1 MFNHFH
7 SLYPKSVV
15 FSVVPGFQS
24 TVPLVAID
32 HEPEPSM
39 EPNLPPSLLDYYD
52 AKYLN
57 CSETELS
64 VIAIDI
70 CDKLKVTQEEADF
83 LETSTREQSVS
94 TVWHDYRKGRITA
107 SHFHEVLRYTGK
119 SYPNSIV
126 KSIMQYRNFNQNIPA
141 LKWGR
146 ENEENARKEY
156 LMAME
161 GSHTNV
167 QVRSSGLVINP
178 SYPFLGASPDGIVVC
193 DCCGEGLIE
202 IKCTYKY
209 RHDSPTSSSALADHH
224 YFLKDGE
231 NGDIHLSSTHQYYDQ
246 VQGQLGICDVKFC
259 DFVCWTTKGLFIE
272 RIFQDK
278 NYLTSKLPQFRSFF
292 CKYLLPE
299 ILTHKLYLGLES
311 QQSVASQ
318 PAPTTNHVHSVS
330 SQQTH
335 PTIATSQDGQ
345 SVSSQ
350 PTANQ
355 DDVYCLCRKQEYGEM
370 VACDNCDEWFH
381 FPCVGLESEPV
392 GDWYCPTCV
401 C

>member
-1 MFNHFH
+1 M
-7 SLYPKSVV
+7 V

-24 TVPLVAID
+24 TVPVAI
-32 HEPEPSM
+32 EPEPAPST

-64 VIAIDI
+64 VIAID
-70 CDKLKVTQEEADF
+70 KLKVTQEEADF
-83 LETSTREQSVS
+83 LETSTREQSAS

-107 SHFHEVLRYTGK
+107 SHFHEVSRYTGK
-119 SYPNSIV
+119 SYPKSIA

-156 LMAME
+156 VMAIE
-161 GSHTNV
+161 GNHTNV

-178 SYPFLGASPDGIVVC
+178 SYLFLGASPDRIVVC

-209 RHDSPTSSSALADHH
+209 RYDSPTSSTALADHH
-224 YFLKDGE
+224 YFLKDGD
-231 NGDIHLSSTHQYYDQ
+231 NGVVHLSSTHQYCDQ
-246 VQGQLGICDVKFC
+246 VQGQLAICDVKFY

-299 ILTHKLYLGLES
+299 ILTHKLCLGLES

-318 PAPTTNHVHSVS
+318 PVPTTNNVS
-330 SQQTH
+330 SQQTR
-335 PTIATSQDGQ
+335 PTTSQDGQ

-350 PTANQ
+350 PTASQ

-370 VACDNCDEWFH
+370 VACDNCDKWSH
-381 FPCVGLESEPV
+381 FSCVNLKSEPV

-401 C
+401 